1 MNTQAIRRLG
11 VQMGRRLTKDARH
24 LKIGFSGAVATL
36 LLASIWIV
44 VDARQ
49 DEQADVRTAATNVS
63 ALLAQQGR
71 TALES
76 TDLAL
81 RAIAA
86 RLAREDLP
94 QDDAEFR
101 TFIRILNE
109 RLETV
114 RALFV
119 IGADGY
125 ISHDTDY
132 PDTPRVSLADRQY
145 FSVLR
150 DDPDRDFYVG
160 RPILSRSVS
169 RWFVP
174 VARRLES
181 TDGQFSGVAVAAL
194 EPNFI
199 ERTYGRLKLEPRD
212 VVALFHADQ
221 TLIASVPPLPDAYGK
236 QAENV
241 RIFATELAEASNG
254 IYQTMNPLTERE
266 AVVGFERLGAFPLVV
281 AVGLDHGDAL
291 VDWRRT
297 LWTVV
302 LADILLIALMLL
314 LYSAL
319 ERRRLERQV
328 ERQKAAMQQ
337 KLETIGFMTSG
348 VAHDFKNILA
358 VIDSAVRLLRRRDT
372 DETLLRGID
381 EARERG
387 VGLISDLLQFAK
399 DQEVHTSTFS
409 LDGQIRSLES
419 LLRRST
425 GPGVTL
431 SLVLEAGEAC
441 VEASRALL
449 DAALMNLAV
458 NASHAMPK
466 GGELVIST
474 RVVDLEEHPSL
485 HPGRYASIQVKDTGQ
500 GISQE
505 TLASLFQPFTSTKGA
520 HGTGLGLFQTR
531 RFAQE
536 AGGDIGVTS
545 ELDHGTRVQILLPV
559 VVSSAH

>member
-1 MNTQAIRRLG
+1 
-11 VQMGRRLTKDARH
+11 MGRRLTKDARH
-24 LKIGFSGAVATL
+24 LKIGLGGAVATL

-49 DEQADVRTAATNVS
+49 DEQADVRTAATNIS

-81 RAIAA
+81 RAIADW
-86 RLAREDLP
+86 LEREDLP

-101 TFIRILNE
+101 TFIRSLNE

-181 TDGQFSGVAVAAL
+181 TDGQFAGVAVAAL

-212 VVALFHADQ
+212 VVVLFHADR
-221 TLIASVPPLPDAYGK
+221 TLIASVPPLPDAYGTK
-236 QAENV
+236 AENV
-241 RIFATELAEASNG
+241 RIFAPDLAEASNG

-266 AVVGFERLGAFPLVV
+266 AVVGFERFGAFPLVV

-358 VIDSAVRLLRRRDT
+358 VIDSAVRLLRRRDA

-409 LDGQIRSLES
+409 LDGQIRSLEA

-425 GPGVTL
+425 GSGVTL
-431 SLVLEAGEAC
+431 SLDLQAGEAC

-458 NASHAMPK
+458 NASHAMSK

-474 RVVDLEEHPSL
+474 RVVDLEEHPKL
-485 HPGRYASIQVKDTGQ
+485 HPGRYVSIQVEDTGQ

-520 HGTGLGLFQTR
+520 HGTGLGLYQTR
-531 RFAQE
+531 RFARE

-559 VVSSAH
+559 ADSSSP

>member
-24 LKIGFSGAVATL
+24 LKIGLGGAVATL

-49 DEQADVRTAATNVS
+49 DEQADVRTAATNIS

-81 RAIAA
+81 RAIADW
-86 RLAREDLP
+86 LEREDLP

-101 TFIRILNE
+101 TFIRSLNE

-181 TDGQFSGVAVAAL
+181 TDGQFAGVAVAAL

-212 VVALFHADQ
+212 VVVLFHADR
-221 TLIASVPPLPDAYGK
+221 TLIASVPPLPDAYGTK
-236 QAENV
+236 AENV
-241 RIFATELAEASNG
+241 RIFAPDLAEASNG

-266 AVVGFERLGAFPLVV
+266 AVVGFERFGAFPLVV

-358 VIDSAVRLLRRRDT
+358 VIDSAVRLLRRRDA

-409 LDGQIRSLES
+409 LDGQIRSLEA

-425 GPGVTL
+425 GSGVTL
-431 SLVLEAGEAC
+431 SLDLQAGEAC

-458 NASHAMPK
+458 NASHAMSK

-474 RVVDLEEHPSL
+474 RVVDLEEHPKL
-485 HPGRYASIQVKDTGQ
+485 HPGRYVSIQVEDTGQ

-505 TLASLFQPFTSTKGA
+505 TLASLFQPFTSTKGT
-520 HGTGLGLFQTR
+520 HGTGLGLYQTR
-531 RFAQE
+531 RFARE

-559 VVSSAH
+559 ADSSSP

>member
-1 MNTQAIRRLG
+1 
-11 VQMGRRLTKDARH
+11 MGRRLTKDARH
-24 LKIGFSGAVATL
+24 LKIGLGGAVATL

-49 DEQADVRTAATNVS
+49 DEQADVRTAATNIS

-81 RAIAA
+81 RAIADW
-86 RLAREDLP
+86 LEREDLP

-101 TFIRILNE
+101 TFIRSLNE

-181 TDGQFSGVAVAAL
+181 TDGQFAGVAVAAL

-212 VVALFHADQ
+212 VVVLFHADR
-221 TLIASVPPLPDAYGK
+221 TLIASVPPLPDAYGTK
-236 QAENV
+236 AENV
-241 RIFATELAEASNG
+241 RIFAPDLAEASNG

-266 AVVGFERLGAFPLVV
+266 AVVGFERFGAFPLVV

-358 VIDSAVRLLRRRDT
+358 VIDSAVRLLRRRDA

-409 LDGQIRSLES
+409 LDGQIRSLEA

-425 GPGVTL
+425 GSGVTL
-431 SLVLEAGEAC
+431 SLDLQAGEAC

-458 NASHAMPK
+458 NASHAMSK

-474 RVVDLEEHPSL
+474 RVVDLEEHPKL
-485 HPGRYASIQVKDTGQ
+485 HPGRYVSIQVEDTGQ

-505 TLASLFQPFTSTKGA
+505 TLASLFQPFTSTKGT
-520 HGTGLGLFQTR
+520 HGTGLGLYQTR
-531 RFAQE
+531 RFARE

-559 VVSSAH
+559 ADSSSP

>member
-1 MNTQAIRRLG
+1 
-11 VQMGRRLTKDARH
+11 MGRRLTKDARH
-24 LKIGFSGAVATL
+24 LKIGLGGAVATL

-44 VDARQ
+44 VGAPQ
-49 DEQADVRTAATNVS
+49 DEQANVRTAATNIS

-86 RLAREDLP
+86 RLEREALP

-101 TFIRILNE
+101 TFIRSLNE

-181 TDGQFSGVAVAAL
+181 IDGQFAGVAVAAL

-212 VVALFHADQ
+212 VVALFHADR

-241 RIFATELAEASNG
+241 RIFAPGLAEASNG
-254 IYQTMNPLTERE
+254 IYQTMNPLTDRE
-266 AVVGFERLGAFPLVV
+266 AVVGFERFGAFPLVV

-302 LADILLIALMLL
+302 LADILLISLMLL

-358 VIDSAVRLLRRRDT
+358 VIESAVRLLRRRDV

-387 VGLISDLLQFAK
+387 IGLISDLLKFAK

-409 LDGQIRSLES
+409 LDGQIRSLEA

-431 SLVLEAGEAC
+431 SLDLEAGEAC

-458 NASHAMPK
+458 NASHAMPE

-485 HPGRYASIQVKDTGQ
+485 HPGRYASIQVEDTGQ

-520 HGTGLGLFQTR
+520 HGTGLGLYQTR
-531 RFAQE
+531 RFARE

-559 VVSSAH
+559 VDSSAR

>member
-1 MNTQAIRRLG
+1 
-11 VQMGRRLTKDARH
+11 MGRRLTKDARH
-24 LKIGFSGAVATL
+24 LKIGLGGAVATL

-44 VDARQ
+44 VGARQ
-49 DEQADVRTAATNVS
+49 DEQADVRTAATNIS

-86 RLAREDLP
+86 RLEREALP

-101 TFIRILNE
+101 TFIRSLNE

-181 TDGQFSGVAVAAL
+181 IDGQFAGVAVAAL

-212 VVALFHADQ
+212 VVALFHADR

-241 RIFATELAEASNG
+241 RIFAPGLAEASNG
-254 IYQTMNPLTERE
+254 IYQTMNPLTDRE
-266 AVVGFERLGAFPLVV
+266 AVVGFERFGAFPLVV

-302 LADILLIALMLL
+302 LADILLISLMLL

-358 VIDSAVRLLRRRDT
+358 VIESAVRLLRRRDV

-387 VGLISDLLQFAK
+387 VGLISDLLKFAK

-409 LDGQIRSLES
+409 LDGQIRSLEA

-431 SLVLEAGEAC
+431 SLDLEAGEAC

-458 NASHAMPK
+458 NASHAMPE

-485 HPGRYASIQVKDTGQ
+485 HPGRYASIQVEDTGQ

-520 HGTGLGLFQTR
+520 HGTGLGLYQTR
-531 RFAQE
+531 RFARE

-559 VVSSAH
+559 VDSSAR

>member
-24 LKIGFSGAVATL
+24 LKIGLGGAVATL

-49 DEQADVRTAATNVS
+49 DEQADVRTAATNIS

-81 RAIAA
+81 RAIADW
-86 RLAREDLP
+86 LEREDLP

-101 TFIRILNE
+101 TFIRSLNE

-160 RPILSRSVS
+160 RPNLSRSVS

-181 TDGQFSGVAVAAL
+181 TDGQFAGVAVAAL

-212 VVALFHADQ
+212 VVVLFHADR
-221 TLIASVPPLPDAYGK
+221 TLIASVPPLPDAYGTK
-236 QAENV
+236 AENV
-241 RIFATELAEASNG
+241 RIFAPDLAEASNG

-266 AVVGFERLGAFPLVV
+266 AVVGFERFGAFPLVV

-358 VIDSAVRLLRRRDT
+358 VIDSAVRLLRRRDA

-409 LDGQIRSLES
+409 LDGQIRSLEA

-425 GPGVTL
+425 GSGVTL
-431 SLVLEAGEAC
+431 SLDLQAGEAC

-458 NASHAMPK
+458 NASHAMSK

-474 RVVDLEEHPSL
+474 RVVDLEEHPKL
-485 HPGRYASIQVKDTGQ
+485 HPGRYVSIQVEDTGQ

-505 TLASLFQPFTSTKGA
+505 TLASLFQPFTSTKGT
-520 HGTGLGLFQTR
+520 HGTGLGLYQTR
-531 RFAQE
+531 RFARE

-559 VVSSAH
+559 ADSSSP

>member
-24 LKIGFSGAVATL
+24 LKIGLGGAVATL

-49 DEQADVRTAATNVS
+49 DEQADVRTAATNIS

-86 RLAREDLP
+86 RLEREDLP

-101 TFIRILNE
+101 TFIRSLNE

-119 IGADGY
+119 IGADGH

-181 TDGQFSGVAVAAL
+181 SDGQFAGVAVAAL

-212 VVALFHADQ
+212 VVALFHADR

-241 RIFATELAEASNG
+241 RIFAPDLAEASNG

-266 AVVGFERLGAFPLVV
+266 AVVGFERFGAFPLVV

-302 LADILLIALMLL
+302 LADILLISLMLL

-328 ERQKAAMQQ
+328 ERQKAVMEQ

-358 VIDSAVRLLRRRDT
+358 VIDSAVRLLRRRDV

-387 VGLISDLLQFAK
+387 VGLISDLLKFAK

-409 LDGQIRSLES
+409 LDGQIRSLEA

-425 GPGVTL
+425 GSGITL
-431 SLVLEAGEAC
+431 SLDLEAGEAC

-485 HPGRYASIQVKDTGQ
+485 HPGRYASIQVEDTGQ
-500 GISQE
+500 GITQE

-520 HGTGLGLFQTR
+520 NGTGLGLYQTQ
-531 RFAQE
+531 RFARE

-559 VVSSAH
+559 ADSSAR

>member
-1 MNTQAIRRLG
+1 
-11 VQMGRRLTKDARH
+11 MGRRLTKDARH
-24 LKIGFSGAVATL
+24 LKIGLGGAVATL

-49 DEQADVRTAATNVS
+49 DEQADVRTAATNIS

-81 RAIAA
+81 RAIADW
-86 RLAREDLP
+86 LEREDLP

-101 TFIRILNE
+101 TFIRSLNE

-181 TDGQFSGVAVAAL
+181 TDGQFAGVAVAAL

-212 VVALFHADQ
+212 VVVLFHADR
-221 TLIASVPPLPDAYGK
+221 TLIASVPPLPDAYGTK
-236 QAENV
+236 AENV
-241 RIFATELAEASNG
+241 RIFAPDLAEASNG

-266 AVVGFERLGAFPLVV
+266 AVVGFERFGAFPLVV

-358 VIDSAVRLLRRRDT
+358 VIDSAVRLLRRRDA

-409 LDGQIRSLES
+409 LDGQIRSLEA

-425 GPGVTL
+425 GSGVTL
-431 SLVLEAGEAC
+431 SLDLQAGEAC
-441 VEASRALL
+441 VRL
-449 DAALMNLAV
+449 
-458 NASHAMPK
+458 
-466 GGELVIST
+466 
-474 RVVDLEEHPSL
+474 
-485 HPGRYASIQVKDTGQ
+485 
-500 GISQE
+500 
-505 TLASLFQPFTSTKGA
+505 
-520 HGTGLGLFQTR
+520 
-531 RFAQE
+531 
-536 AGGDIGVTS
+536 
-545 ELDHGTRVQILLPV
+545 
-559 VVSSAH
+559 

>member
-24 LKIGFSGAVATL
+24 LKIGLGGAVATL

-49 DEQADVRTAATNVS
+49 DEQADVRTAATNIS

-81 RAIAA
+81 RAIADW
-86 RLAREDLP
+86 LEREDLP

-101 TFIRILNE
+101 TFIRSLNE

-181 TDGQFSGVAVAAL
+181 TDGQFAGVAVAAL

-212 VVALFHADQ
+212 VVVLFHADR
-221 TLIASVPPLPDAYGK
+221 TLIASVPPLPDAYGTK
-236 QAENV
+236 AENV
-241 RIFATELAEASNG
+241 RIFAPDLAEASNG

-266 AVVGFERLGAFPLVV
+266 AVVGFERFGAFPLVV

-358 VIDSAVRLLRRRDT
+358 VIDSAVRLLRRRDA

-409 LDGQIRSLES
+409 LDGQIRSLEA

-425 GPGVTL
+425 GSGVTL
-431 SLVLEAGEAC
+431 SLDLQAGEAC

-458 NASHAMPK
+458 NASHAMSK

-474 RVVDLEEHPSL
+474 RVVDLEEHPKL
-485 HPGRYASIQVKDTGQ
+485 HPGRYVSIQVEDTGQ

-520 HGTGLGLFQTR
+520 HGTGLGLYQTR
-531 RFAQE
+531 RFARE
-536 AGGDIGVTS
+536 VGGDIVVTS

-559 VVSSAH
+559 IDTTLS

>member
-1 MNTQAIRRLG
+1 
-11 VQMGRRLTKDARH
+11 
-24 LKIGFSGAVATL
+24 
-36 LLASIWIV
+36 
-44 VDARQ
+44 
-49 DEQADVRTAATNVS
+49 
-63 ALLAQQGR
+63 
-71 TALES
+71 
-76 TDLAL
+76 
-81 RAIAA
+81 
-86 RLAREDLP
+86 
-94 QDDAEFR
+94 
-101 TFIRILNE
+101 
-109 RLETV
+109 
-114 RALFV
+114 
-119 IGADGY
+119 
-125 ISHDTDY
+125 
-132 PDTPRVSLADRQY
+132 
-145 FSVLR
+145 
-150 DDPDRDFYVG
+150 
-160 RPILSRSVS
+160 
-169 RWFVP
+169 
-174 VARRLES
+174 
-181 TDGQFSGVAVAAL
+181 
-194 EPNFI
+194 
-199 ERTYGRLKLEPRD
+199 
-212 VVALFHADQ
+212 
-221 TLIASVPPLPDAYGK
+221 
-236 QAENV
+236 
-241 RIFATELAEASNG
+241 
-254 IYQTMNPLTERE
+254 MNPLTERE
-266 AVVGFERLGAFPLVV
+266 AVVGFERFGAFPLVV

-358 VIDSAVRLLRRRDT
+358 VIDSAVRLLRRRDA

-409 LDGQIRSLES
+409 LDGQIRSLEA

-425 GPGVTL
+425 GSGVTL
-431 SLVLEAGEAC
+431 SLDLQAGEAC

-458 NASHAMPK
+458 NASHAMSK

-474 RVVDLEEHPSL
+474 RVVDLEEHPKL
-485 HPGRYASIQVKDTGQ
+485 HPGRYVSIQVEDTGQ

-520 HGTGLGLFQTR
+520 HGTGLGLYQTR
-531 RFAQE
+531 RFARE
-536 AGGDIGVTS
+536 AGGEIGVTS

-559 VVSSAH
+559 VDSSAP